1 MDFLTLFALYVAA
14 VLSCIVLVCKYG
26 GQRHRAPVGRLCSAA
41 AAVLSPF
48 VPEKLQRAVLGIVH
62 RLFHQRSNFFI
73 YLHVLLE
80 VSVYAEYHYEVYD
93 YCRDM
98 GTSETSLYVPYAL
111 WVMKSIFFFL
121 CWSRDPGTLT
131 RANHATQLQ
140 VYPFDQS
147 LFHSGDFCHT
157 CQLQKPARSKHCSV
171 CDRCVQRF
179 DHHCVW
185 VNNCIGAQNTR
196 FFLLYVL
203 SVCAMAGYIATVT
216 VDMLVQVVLASGLL
230 HARYVDAEA
239 SLLDVS
245 QDHLH
250 AGIPH
255 LRLLPTS
262 GLLPLP
268 SLPGCVQSHLQRVA
282 QGARARLRA
291 LPAGRA
297 PRPQYFQPFQ
307 KLLQPWPAQ
316 EPVGDLLPTVSC

>member
-1 MDFLTLFALYVAA
+1 
-14 VLSCIVLVCKYG
+14 
-26 GQRHRAPVGRLCSAA
+26 
-41 AAVLSPF
+41 
-48 VPEKLQRAVLGIVH
+48 
-62 RLFHQRSNFFI
+62 
-73 YLHVLLE
+73 
-80 VSVYAEYHYEVYD
+80 
-93 YCRDM
+93 M

-230 HARYVDAEA
+230 HARYVDAEGE
-239 SLLDVS
+239 
-245 QDHLH
+245 QQ
-250 AGIPH
+250 
-255 LRLLPTS
+255 PTS
-262 GLLPLP
+262 VAFVVQHLFLTFPRIIFMLGFLIFVFFLLAGYSLFHLYLAVCNHTSNEWHKARGHGCGHCQQGGHHVHSTFSPFRSFYSRGLLRNLWEIFYPLCP
-268 SLPGCVQSHLQRVA
+268 VEK
-282 QGARARLRA
+282 
-291 LPAGRA
+291 
-297 PRPQYFQPFQ
+297 
-307 KLLQPWPAQ
+307 KLN
-316 EPVGDLLPTVSC
+316 